1 MHWAQQ
7 ATRRSRVSVRKRWFK
22 GQQRDYRN
30 RNAAKI
36 GWQLKERGRQFWRTR
51 GRNCYSLYESVNF
64 TPHFHVHLLLL
75 FLPPSFSLLHT
86 SCLQHFL
93 QSAASYTVTIKTM
106 HLANPF
112 CYNASMHWEKLQK
125 KRSTDQYSL
134 MLHLQRASDC
144 TQYHTLDVL
153 MMPLYVTLAVCHCP
167 AAGRYSPWC
176 LLNS

>member
-1 MHWAQQ
+1 MDWAQQ
-7 ATRRSRVSVRKRWFK
+7 ATRRSRVSVRKSWFK

-36 GWQLKERGRQFWRTR
+36 GWQLKESGRQFWRTR

-64 TPHFHVHLLLL
+64 TPHFHVHLLL
-75 FLPPSFSLLHT
+75 FLPPSFSSLHT

-112 CYNASMHWEKLQK
+112 CYCASMHSERNYK
-125 KRSTDQYSL
+125 KRGAQTSILWCSTY
-134 MLHLQRASDC
+134 RALLTAHSIILWTYWWC
-144 TQYHTLDVL
+144 
-153 MMPLYVTLAVCHCP
+153 LYVPFWTLCACNKTIL
-167 AAGRYSPWC
+167 ARI
-176 LLNS
+176 